1 MNNYK
6 TQMTERGTEIL
17 KKISFFFSPLLFIF
31 ISQLLYHTV
40 YEVASLRSF
49 LLVVLSTGVFCVV
62 VMWPLIKMEEQKI
75 NLNHKIFFSTV
86 HVCIAFA
93 LLVTVVNVFEAMYR
107 NSYHDFYMIVFY
119 LNSASI
125 LIAVIFNFKL
135 QEIFNITEE
144 EQKEADHE

>member
-40 YEVASLRSF
+40 YEVASLLSF

-125 LIAVIFNFKL
+125 LIAVIFNLKL

>member
-1 MNNYK
+1 
-6 TQMTERGTEIL
+6 MTERGTEIL

-40 YEVASLRSF
+40 YEVASLLSF

>member
-40 YEVASLRSF
+40 YEVASLLSF